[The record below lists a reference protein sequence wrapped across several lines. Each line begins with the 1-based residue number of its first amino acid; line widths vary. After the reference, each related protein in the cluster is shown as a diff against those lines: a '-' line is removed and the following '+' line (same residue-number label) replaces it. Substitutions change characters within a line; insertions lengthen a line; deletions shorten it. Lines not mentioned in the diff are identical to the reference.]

1 MAENVEVEQLKG
13 SDRLELVELLAQ
25 AFTGH
30 PLIPALGAK
39 PEANRAVMR
48 ALVDFFGGTEGSLLY
63 GIRRD
68 DKLVCASLSIDS
80 TVEPSTL
87 PLMKF
92 IFSLGIALGWEA
104 GKGLEAVQKEEP
116 EYEGRYLEL
125 VLLGTLP
132 AYQRQGLACKVLRFL
147 FDEAK
152 RQEYKGII
160 VVLDRNTPAYDLF
173 LKEGFIAEKEFIT
186 GETAQCWMRLSF

>member
-104 GKGLEAVQKEEP
+104 GRGLEAVQKEEP

-125 VLLGTLP
+125 VLIGTLL
-132 AYQRQGLACKVLRFL
+132 AYQRQGLARKVLHFL

-160 VVLDRNTPAYDLF
+160 VVADRNTPAYDLF
-173 LKEGFIAEKEFIT
+173 LKEGFTAEKEFIT
-186 GETAQCWMRLSF
+186 GEIAQCWMRLSF